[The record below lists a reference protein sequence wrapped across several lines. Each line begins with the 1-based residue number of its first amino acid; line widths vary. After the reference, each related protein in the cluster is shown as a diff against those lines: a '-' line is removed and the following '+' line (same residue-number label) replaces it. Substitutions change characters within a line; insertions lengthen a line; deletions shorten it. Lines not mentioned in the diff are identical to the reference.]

1 MERNANDN
9 LGSQNTG
16 DSTTGSFAS
25 GSGSQ
30 VGSQGGS
37 QGSPSSG
44 SYGAGAPDVAGGYGG
59 SSTGGSMTGSGIG
72 GAGGMGSNTGASDAS
87 FSRDSMA
94 DSGNLADRAKNMA
107 STAGDKLSGAGSTI
121 RDKAGNLKS
130 SLADVLESG
139 AEKLRTQGAG
149 GGQYAGAMATGGSD
163 AMVSDGSRTAGATN
177 QIAGGLQASADW
189 LRDADLD
196 SMKSGIER
204 QVKDHPGRT
213 LAIAVGVGYLLG
225 KAIRK

>member
-9 LGSQNTG
+9 FGSQNTG

-37 QGSPSSG
+37 QGGQASG
-44 SYGAGAPDVAGGYGG
+44 GGYGG
-59 SSTGGSMTGSGIG
+59 AGTGGSMTGSGIG
-72 GAGGMGSNTGASDAS
+72 GAGGMGSNTGSSDAS

-94 DSGNLADRAKNMA
+94 DSGNLADRAKDIA
-107 STAGDKLSGAGSTI
+107 SSAGDRLSSVGSSV
-121 RDKAGNLKS
+121 RDKAGTWKN
-130 SLADVLESG
+130 SLADALESG

-149 GGQYAGAMATGGSD
+149 GGQLAGAAATGGSS
-163 AMVSDGSRTAGATN
+163 AMVGDGSRTAGATN

-204 QVKDHPGRT
+204 QVKEHPGRT